1 MRMKGNGNPEVCAVN
16 LMNLTISEVPFDRLR
31 GRDPSM
37 LDRPLGERQALRNA
51 RMILDVYEPRIENK
65 VASGWERDAD
75 GNFSITLDL
84 SNKWKEID

>member
-37 LDRPLGERQALRNA
+37 LDRPLGEKQAVRNA
-51 RMILDVYEPRIENK
+51 RMVLDVYEPRLDNSI
-65 VASGWERDAD
+65 VDGWGRTASGD
-75 GNFSITLDL
+75 FSIRLKVSD
-84 SNKWKEID
+84 KRKEVD